1 MREVLFIGA
10 GTNGAKRIMNNFQ
23 PYINIR
29 EKTCIEHVF
38 DAACG
43 SQIIKRIYIWGNK
56 TRLEKILHHRIEA
69 LSKTDLD
76 IEIINERKTPF
87 DSFFFAYLDCIA
99 DHSLKQIIGS
109 WEDFEDV
116 DWNILLDYARKK
128 DILNKQVYII
138 LSDTPLITS
147 REIDFMI
154 SHTDKDLDIIFGR
167 TLQDA
172 FEKVL
177 DRTNDKF
184 VLHRAVKNFYNY
196 IIKKREIGLIVNS
209 FFAGKPL
216 RIDRRFW
223 EIWIKFYE
231 NRTIIKGKK
240 FNFKKI
246 KNNYN
251 LIKKFL
257 FSYPVKG
264 TWKIPSIMK
273 SNWFLLKAYRSI
285 IKNSKSEKRYRD
297 LSTLFSKIEYVT
309 GLKMGYQINE
319 CVGSAFDIDTQYE
332 ADFIDRNF
340 DILAE
345 NIKEISCQQKMP

>member
-10 GTNGAKRIMNNFQ
+10 GTNGAKRIRNNFQ
-23 PYINIR
+23 PYIKIR

-43 SQIIKRIYIWGNK
+43 SQIIKKVYIWGNK
-56 TRLEKILHHRIEA
+56 TRLEKLLHNKIEA

-87 DSFFFAYLDCIA
+87 DSFFFAYLECIA
-99 DHSLKQIIGS
+99 DHSLKKVIRS
-109 WEDFEDV
+109 WKDFEDV
-116 DWNILLDYARKK
+116 DWNMLLDYAKSNGMLDR
-128 DILNKQVYII
+128 QVYII
-138 LSDTPLITS
+138 LSDTPLITT

-167 TLQDA
+167 TLQKA

-196 IIKKREIGLIVNS
+196 IIKKKEVGLIVNS

-216 RIDRRFW
+216 RIDKRFW
-223 EIWIKFYE
+223 GILIKFYE
-231 NRTIIKGKK
+231 NRTIIERKK

-246 KNNYN
+246 KNNYK
-251 LIKKFL
+251 LIKEFL
-257 FSYPVKG
+257 FSQPVEG
-264 TWKIPSIMK
+264 IWKRSYIMR

-309 GLKMGYQINE
+309 GLKIGYQINE
-319 CVGSAFDIDTQYE
+319 CIGSAFDIDTQYE
-332 ADFIDRNF
+332 ADFIDKNF
-340 DILAE
+340 DILSE
-345 NIKEISCQQKMP
+345 NIKEISC